1 MKMNKWLKALIVIV
15 VIAAILIGAYAGLMS
30 YLSSRSVSVSMSD
43 ITATVL
49 ALRDYLIVLGVVL
62 VIAIVVAIVAFK
74 FRQPL
79 AGLIRGEALVAAL
92 LAVLIVVN
100 VICFGPEYSLLNNLL
115 GDTYLLNDETISA
128 SEELVEDIADEGIV
142 LLKNDDNALPLS
154 GVTKLNVFGWSS
166 TNPVYGGTGSGSVD
180 EIPAS
185 PCSRAWRKQDLN

>member
-1 MKMNKWLKALIVIV
+1 
-15 VIAAILIGAYAGLMS
+15 
-30 YLSSRSVSVSMSD
+30 MSD

-49 ALRDYLIVLGVVL
+49 ALKDYLIVLGVVL

-79 AGLIRGEALVAAL
+79 AGLIRGEALVTAL

-142 LLKNDDNALPLS
+142 LLKNDDNALPCL
-154 GVTKLNVFGWSS
+154 
-166 TNPVYGGTGSGSVD
+166 
-180 EIPAS
+180 AS
-185 PCSRAWRKQDLN
+185 PS